1 MVFSSQLWQSNLTA
15 SHQRREGA
23 LQAWESSN
31 RAEAVARL
39 GGLLRER
46 DDLLATLSHE
56 LRTPLAGIV
65 GEHRGAARLQIHRR
79 PYDHAGLWCSACCI
93 ETVSGTDRCAMHC
106 LDLLPPCSR
115 AP

>member
-15 SHQRREGA
+15 SQQRREGA
-23 LQAWESSN
+23 LEAWESSN

-65 GEHRGAARLQIHRR
+65 GEHSGAARLDMCRW
-79 PYDHAGLWCSACCI
+79 PYGHAWCWCKACCCI
-93 ETVSGTDRCAMHC
+93 
-106 LDLLPPCSR
+106 
-115 AP
+115 